1 MQRAHQSLELYS
13 YIVEM
18 CSEANRLVSH
28 SVEMCY
34 TDQTPPLSQIMTFN
48 AFSVKAHYSANARSL
63 SGLFRT
69 LFFMYTQFS
78 PGVIRSRAYQ
88 YLNLKDILGVDR
100 KFLLP
105 ILNRGMHW

>member
-1 MQRAHQSLELYS
+1 MQKAHQSLKLYS

-18 CSEANRLVSH
+18 C
-28 SVEMCY
+28 Y
-34 TDQTPPLSQIMTFN
+34 TSQTPPLSPIMSFN
-48 AFSVKAHYSANARSL
+48 AFSIKTHYSANARSL
-63 SGLFRT
+63 TGLFRT